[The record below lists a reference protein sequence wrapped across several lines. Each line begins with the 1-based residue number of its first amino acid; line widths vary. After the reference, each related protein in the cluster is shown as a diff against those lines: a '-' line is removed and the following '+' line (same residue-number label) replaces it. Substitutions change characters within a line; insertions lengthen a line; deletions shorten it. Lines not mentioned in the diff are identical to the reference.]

1 MRVPIELTTGSDVE
15 RFSKLVQTVDADV
28 RVFGKDENGDPW

>member
-28 RVFGKDENGDPW
+28 REFVKENELE

>member
-28 RVFGKDENGDPW
+28 QIGRAHV